1 MRFVLDAS
9 VTLGW
14 SIDRPPSSFSMAV
27 LGELRSGAVAI
38 VPPIWHL
45 EIANAIIVATRRKFL
60 NPSEADLAI
69 QDLNALLNGAIE
81 THFDAVTMNR
91 AFGAARTFGLSPY
104 DATYLLV
111 ALELGLPLATLDKLL
126 QSAATKAG
134 LALHK

>member
-14 SIDRPPSSFSMAV
+14 SIDRPPSPFSLTV
-27 LGELRSGAVAI
+27 LGELRSGAVAV

-45 EIANAIIVATRRKFL
+45 EIANAVIAAMRRQIL
-60 NPSEADLAI
+60 SPDDADLAV
-69 QDLNALLNGAIE
+69 QDLNILLNGAIE
-81 THFDAVTMNR
+81 THFDVVTMNR
-91 AFGAARTFGLSPY
+91 AFGAARMFGLTPY

-111 ALELGLPLATLDKLL
+111 ALELGLPLATLDKSL

>member
-1 MRFVLDAS
+1 LRFVLDAS

-14 SIDRPPSSFSMAV
+14 SIDRPPSPFSMAV
-27 LGELRSGAVAI
+27 LGELRSGAVAT

-60 NPSEADLAI
+60 NPSEADLAV
-69 QDLNALLNGAIE
+69 QDLSTLFNGAIE
-81 THFDAVTMNR
+81 THPDVVTMSR
-91 AFGAARTFGLSPY
+91 AFQAGRTFGVTPN

-111 ALELGLPLATLDKLL
+111 AIELGLPLATLDKSL

-134 LALHK
+134 LAVHK